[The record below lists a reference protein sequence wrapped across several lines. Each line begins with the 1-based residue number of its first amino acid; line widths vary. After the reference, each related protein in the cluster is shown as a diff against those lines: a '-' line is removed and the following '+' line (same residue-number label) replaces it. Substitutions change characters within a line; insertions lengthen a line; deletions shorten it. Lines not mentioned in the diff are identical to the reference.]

1 VSRSLDV
8 TVLAVAV
15 FLVALLLDYAD
26 TRHKLAVEL
35 RDPRAA
41 SLWSVAMYLLGMLV
55 TWATVDVSGWLCLP
69 GAIGLVVGTH
79 LALRRSARAIPAQR
93 AE

>member
-1 VSRSLDV
+1 VPRNLE
-8 TVLAVAV
+8 LGLLGVAV

-79 LALRRSARAIPAQR
+79 LALRRSARSLPTQR